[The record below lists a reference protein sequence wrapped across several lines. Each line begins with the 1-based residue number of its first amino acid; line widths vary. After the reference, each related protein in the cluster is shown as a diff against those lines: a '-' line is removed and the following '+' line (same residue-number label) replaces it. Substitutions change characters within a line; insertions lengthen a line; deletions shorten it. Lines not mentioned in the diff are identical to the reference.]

1 LKPASGTWIRQRK
14 YLRVPIEGE
23 MFASIKSTTGSCD
36 ISVEALSLG
45 GGGGTTN
52 IKSQLASDGE
62 VELKIGLRK
71 VRARVLVH
79 AVDQY
84 NVGFEIASIPLEDRT
99 RLRQFLTARRH
110 R

>member
-1 LKPASGTWIRQRK
+1 
-14 YLRVPIEGE
+14 
-23 MFASIKSTTGSCD
+23 
-36 ISVEALSLG
+36 
-45 GGGGTTN
+45 
-52 IKSQLASDGE
+52 
-62 VELKIGLRK
+62 
-71 VRARVLVH
+71 VLVH